1 MDYINPCNKNQTAKV
16 LERFFYVS
24 NGREYI
30 SVIPEEAERITK
42 LPTPDEVKKDTS
54 RVVTYAK
61 EIILNADKYKNED
74 IEENVLRQYVCNI
87 DPLLDRI
94 IAINIAD
101 ILNQNKKFQNKEQL
115 KNVWIKSLEE
125 LKKDFLQG
133 YEEDDNLLLPQ
144 NTVDSIDISK
154 LEIGMTV
161 KNYKLLCELLGQEV
175 KSGKS
180 KKYQLEEFAR
190 YFEWEKSGQKFIIS
204 DIYDAPLTKEDK
216 RKLGNN
222 SIYVQC
228 IEVILLQ
235 YLSKQEGYTRTF
247 TKRNWWEM
255 LGMASHKYGR
265 TPENKLKNLDY
276 RITSWEV
283 RHFYQRCNK
292 KLEQILFSALNS
304 LKNRKLITYE
314 IQTVIVTKDKRG
326 KEQYFEA
333 TDLQKKQILEVER
346 HVLHNIMGYEKM
358 FQVFIRFQQ
367 ADFYQQVND
376 LLYQQYGWNHYFK
389 QIKVIYTF
397 DGVKEALPELEMKL
411 QKELLNKKVVD
422 YLNSNAKDLYEKNK
436 AEYQQQMKNLI
447 DEYWGDNP
455 RIETHSYKGG
465 KIPVKG
471 YYSYVAPDMYAFCE
485 YLFMGNVNPQGL
497 VPENHVY
504 NKYYGE
510 QGDVE
515 EVLCLRSP
523 HLSRYE
529 CPRRKLIVSDKC
541 KKWFKY
547 MESDTVVSCHDMISL
562 FLMCD
567 WDGDHI
573 LVVADKAVLKATE
586 GLS

>member
-1 MDYINPCNKNQTAKV
+1 MDYLNPCNKNQTAKI

-30 SVIPEEAERITK
+30 SVIPDEAERITK
-42 LPTPDEVKKDTS
+42 LPTLDEVKEDTN

-61 EIILNADKYKNED
+61 EIILNADKYKDMD
-74 IEENVLRQYVCNI
+74 IEESVLKQYACDI
-87 DPLLDRI
+87 DPLLDKI

-101 ILNQNKKFQNKEQL
+101 ILSQNSKPQNKEQL
-115 KNVWIKSLEE
+115 KNVWVGSLEE
-125 LKKDFLQG
+125 LKKDFIQG
-133 YEEDDNLLLPQ
+133 FEEDNSLLLPQ
-144 NTVDSIDISK
+144 NSLGGIDISK

-161 KNYKLLCELLGQEV
+161 KNYKMLCELLGQEV

-180 KKYQLEEFAR
+180 KKYQLEDFAR

-204 DIYDAPLTKEDK
+204 DIYDTPLTKEDK

-346 HVLHNIMGYEKM
+346 HILHNIMGYEKM

-389 QIKVIYTF
+389 QIKVFYTF

-447 DEYWGDNP
+447 EEYWGDTP
-455 RIETHSYKGG
+455 RIESHK
-465 KIPVKG
+465 KKMWNP
-471 YYSYVAPDMYAFCE
+471 PDT
-485 YLFMGNVNPQGL
+485 YLDAQSILTDELIRIGHKDRTFVM
-497 VPENHVY
+497 
-504 NKYYGE
+504 
-510 QGDVE
+510 E
-515 EVLCLRSP
+515 EFLESN
-523 HLSRYE
+523 
-529 CPRRKLIVSDKC
+529 SDID
-541 KKWFKY
+541 
-547 MESDTVVSCHDMISL
+547 EL
-562 FLMCD
+562 FVFD
-567 WDGDHI
+567 Q
-573 LVVADKAVLKATE
+573 
-586 GLS
+586 